1 MQASRVPVDEIEQR
15 KQVKPN
21 DVEEVPVEAAD
32 FDGSV
37 VFGSEASFPGCEEKP
52 EKNAE
57 PDDHV
62 ERVQAGHNEIKS
74 EENLRMTRVRVLAA
88 MPWNFLVKTKRSA
101 GNVMLVKL
109 VFIFDPFDAEKGE
122 TEKHGGGKAGDQED
136 SASSLRRPHGEH
148 NGQTAAN
155 EDRGVGCAEGHVDG
169 FAGGSEVCE
178 VPVAVNQIR
187 AKQSPEEHDFGRE
200 ENPHAQAGGI
210 TLLLLIG
217 GVV

>member
-1 MQASRVPVDEIEQR
+1 MQASRVPVNQVKQR
-15 KQVKPN
+15 KQVNPN
-21 DVEEVPVEAAD
+21 DIDEVPVEAAD

-37 VFGSEASFPGCEEKP
+37 VLGRKASLPGCEEKP

-62 ERVQAGHNEIKS
+62 QRVQACHNEIKR

-136 SASSLRRPHGEH
+136 SASSLRRPHREH
-148 NGQTAAN
+148 NRQTAAN
-155 EDRGVGCAEGHVDG
+155 EDPGVGCADGHFDG
-169 FAGGSEVCE
+169 LAAGSEGWE
-178 VPVAVNQIR
+178 VPA
-187 AKQSPEEHDFGRE
+187 AAKYGSGKQSPRGERLWLVE
-200 ENPHAQAGGI
+200 
-210 TLLLLIG
+210 
-217 GVV
+217 